1 MRNATMRKAILVLTL
16 AAAGCA
22 TAPPRFP
29 TEVTRFRTD
38 AVDRGTIGLAPEPGI
53 DTGPEFQGYV
63 RVVADQLTAQGY
75 TVVAPGD
82 GAYVARI
89 GFRRDPRTVRGPAPI
104 TLGLGVGGG
113 SYGRGGGVDV
123 GVGGGIPIGKGELR
137 EDTTAIL
144 SVRINRR
151 SGDLGVWEGRAQTRA
166 IWRAGTGVHGA
177 IEAKLAKAL
186 FTGFPGESGR
196 TITVK

>member
-1 MRNATMRKAILVLTL
+1 MRKAVLVLAL
-16 AAAGCA
+16 AMTGCA
-22 TAPPRFP
+22 TAPPNFP
-29 TEVTRFRTD
+29 TEVTRFRAD
-38 AVDRGTIGLAPEPGI
+38 AVERGTIGIVPEPGVP
-53 DTGPEFQGYV
+53 DGPEFQGYV
-63 RVVADQLTAQGY
+63 RVVAGQLAAQGY

-82 GAYVARI
+82 GTFVARI
-89 GFRRDPRTVRGPAPI
+89 GFKRDTRTVRGPAPV

-113 SYGRGGGVDV
+113 SYGRGGGVEG
-123 GVGGGIPIGKGELR
+123 GVSGGIPIGKGELR
-137 EDTTAIL
+137 EDTQATL

-151 SGDLGVWEGRAQTRA
+151 AGDLGVWEGRAQTRA
-166 IWRAGTGVHGA
+166 IWRAGTGVPGA